1 MNYADKTVLTKHE
14 LTLAIC
20 MYNAEIYI
28 EETLKSVMAQT
39 MQDFHLLI
47 VNDCSTDNSVA
58 VVEEFFVQHPRQ
70 YEVVTLEKNGGL
82 CAGRRFAE
90 EHANTRYI
98 MFVDADDCIKP
109 VYVEKLYNAISKDKD
124 LIAVGCYA
132 EYMNSAGRKINGGI
146 FIGETSKEAFYKKAE
161 KEKLIFM
168 LTSAIYDRKVALR
181 VGGHNIV
188 GFPEGKPRYQ
198 DLCEDLDLWTR
209 MSDLYKEGKA
219 IIVIPETLYRYRKHE
234 SAMSADSIGMILR
247 MRHIK
252 KNLKLRRRGDKELT
266 FIEFR
271 NSLSQEELN
280 KLEKDAKAA
289 DHLRQGYYALKKGKL
304 FTCIGNLA
312 SSISNNPTYFI
323 DKVKHNILKKK

>member
-1 MNYADKTVLTKHE
+1 MTD

-20 MYNAEIYI
+20 VYNAEKYI
-28 EETLKSVMAQT
+28 KETLESVMAQT
-39 MQDFHLLI
+39 MQDFYLLI

-58 VVEEFFVQHPRQ
+58 VIEKFFTEHPRQ
-70 YEVVTLEKNGGL
+70 YEIVTLKENGGL
-82 CAGRRFAE
+82 CVARRFAE
-90 EHANTRYI
+90 EHANTQYI

-109 VYVEKLYNAISKDKD
+109 KYIEKLYTTIKSDSD
-124 LIAVGCYA
+124 LIAVGCHA
-132 EYMNSAGRKINGGI
+132 EYMNAKSETIKGGI
-146 FIGETSKEAFYKKAE
+146 YIGETTKKGFYEKAA

-168 LTSAIYDRKVALR
+168 LTSAIYDRKVALS
-181 VGGHNIV
+181 VGGHNIT
-188 GFPEGKPRYQ
+188 GFPSGKPRYQ

-209 MSDLYKEGKA
+209 MSDLYTQGKA

-252 KNLKLRRRGDKELT
+252 KNLKLRRRGENELT

-271 NSLSQEELN
+271 DSLSPQEIN

-289 DHLRQGYYALKKGKL
+289 NDLRQSYYALKKGRL
-304 FTCIGNLA
+304 FTFFGKLA
-312 SSISNNPTYFI
+312 SSIYNNPSYFV
-323 DKVKHNILKKK
+323 DKIRHNIFKKK